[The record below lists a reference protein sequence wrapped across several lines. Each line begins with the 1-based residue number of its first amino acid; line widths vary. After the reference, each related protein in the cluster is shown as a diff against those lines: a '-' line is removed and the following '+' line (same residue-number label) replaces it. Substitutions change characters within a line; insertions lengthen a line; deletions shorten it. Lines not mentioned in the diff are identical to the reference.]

1 MTHRAPLLTDCR
13 LPVRLHLVAVQVR
26 AFEGPVDRLVV
37 PFDDLDSVRVHPGE
51 QAVHLVEISESETEM
66 YKGG

>member
-1 MTHRAPLLTDCR
+1 
-13 LPVRLHLVAVQVR
+13 
-26 AFEGPVDRLVV
+26 
-37 PFDDLDSVRVHPGE
+37 VHPGE